1 MLRRSSCLIGNSSAG
16 ITEAGIYG
24 IPTIDIGNRQKN
36 RTTNKNIKNVE
47 NDEEQIIDAIQQI
60 QDKKISSSYDFGD
73 GQSSKRFFEII
84 SQDEIWD
91 IDLQKYFVEMDNEK

>member
-1 MLRRSSCLIGNSSAG
+1 M
-16 ITEAGIYG
+16 
-24 IPTIDIGNRQKN
+24 
-36 RTTNKNIKNVE
+36 
-47 NDEEQIIDAIQQI
+47 